1 MKKRSL
7 GSIIRAASAV
17 LSLLMPIAEYADPA
31 VPCSFL
37 GTTMDLSAEE
47 DDSLAEE
54 QRQRELA
61 ELAIKFG
68 RYKEPLVQLLLQ
80 EGVRLLLSLG

>member
-1 MKKRSL
+1 MSSRPR
-7 GSIIRAASAV
+7 GGERPEPTDRGVSA
-17 LSLLMPIAEYADPA
+17 
-31 VPCSFL
+31 SFL

-61 ELAIKFG
+61 QLAIKFG

-80 EGVRLLLSLG
+80 EAVRKPSR